1 MFLLKDN
8 VNEDHGQ
15 SGCYGSNTPDTSI
28 LGGPL
33 GSEVVLGGVLVVN
46 LEGEE
51 GEGRMGEE
59 RREDQRNIPGH

>member
-46 LEGEE
+46 LEGE
-51 GEGRMGEE
+51 GGRRMGEE
-59 RREDQRNIPGH
+59 RREDQRNILGH